1 MPMGRERD
9 VLRWDLQMS
18 LLRDAIGR
26 ADDELRGIEHLPAPT
41 ARERDRAR
49 QLAQQLDDLRQRLRA
64 LGPSPRAKMG

>member
-9 VLRWDLQMS
+9 VLRWDLQTS

-26 ADDELRGIEHLPAPT
+26 ADDELRGIERLPAPS
-41 ARERDRAR
+41 ARERDRAHR
-49 QLAQQLDDLRQRLRA
+49 LAQQLDDLQQRLRA